1 MTFQCTTT
9 FLTALAPIQSILL
22 SELFPTEI
30 RTLSVGIVQALE
42 IGVGAVMVKMYP
54 TMKATMGMYGLCY
67 FYAGAAFFNTIWAF
81 FTIPDNRSK
90 TLVEIEKAYGNKTK
104 DDQQGSTNSGFE
116 EDKSA

>member
-1 MTFQCTTT
+1 M
-9 FLTALAPIQSILL
+9 APIQSILL

-30 RTLSVGIVQALE
+30 RTLSVGIVQASE

-54 TMKATMGMYGLCY
+54 TMKASMGMYGLCY
-67 FYAGAAFFNTIWAF
+67 FYAGAALFNTIWAF

-104 DDQQGSTNSGFE
+104 DQQGTKNSGFE
-116 EDKSA
+116 ENEINTT